1 FWLLHKKRDSFKT
14 LISDTCSERKGGR
27 HAGLTSR
34 SPMIFQISIFV
45 MNLVL
50 IPDVSPSTAEGIFSG
65 DGGSRCTACQSARA
79 TPAHPAPTTIEGE
92 TSVSTYKLQLLIFFF
107 CNGVTAS
114 QHCSRFFFMRTGSS
128 RSISSSHSIG
138 SSSIMT
144 LNKPKQRQRP
154 QSLLVLAFRSHSA
167 DDGQTS
173 TKPPSGSTS
182 LLTSLTSSLRVKKSN
197 GSLGESGGSIPLVS
211 PSVIVT
217 PTSSLEKLNR
227 LKDRIMRTVTAPN
240 TSNSNNTNATAVGND
255 TNIDLDSDDES
266 TPLVSEISTPATNNT
281 MNALN
286 SEFLN
291 RGFAVVGGYSS
302 HSGSSEDSPSS
313 VKTTPVSPPQMSLVE
328 QEVLEPTSN
337 YYHLVAVSDS
347 VSSVGSSADPSSQF
361 SSREQLSDS
370 DLKLSGVKT
379 VSVGSNHLSRQ
390 DALDRSGPDGKGHQ
404 DEWNNPET
412 TV

>member
-1 FWLLHKKRDSFKT
+1 
-14 LISDTCSERKGGR
+14 
-27 HAGLTSR
+27 
-34 SPMIFQISIFV
+34 
-45 MNLVL
+45 
-50 IPDVSPSTAEGIFSG
+50 
-65 DGGSRCTACQSARA
+65 
-79 TPAHPAPTTIEGE
+79 
-92 TSVSTYKLQLLIFFF
+92 
-107 CNGVTAS
+107 
-114 QHCSRFFFMRTGSS
+114 
-128 RSISSSHSIG
+128 
-138 SSSIMT
+138 
-144 LNKPKQRQRP
+144 
-154 QSLLVLAFRSHSA
+154 
-167 DDGQTS
+167 
-173 TKPPSGSTS
+173 
-182 LLTSLTSSLRVKKSN
+182 
-197 GSLGESGGSIPLVS
+197 
-211 PSVIVT
+211 
-217 PTSSLEKLNR
+217 
-227 LKDRIMRTVTAPN
+227 
-240 TSNSNNTNATAVGND
+240 
-255 TNIDLDSDDES
+255 
-266 TPLVSEISTPATNNT
+266 

-328 QEVLEPTSN
+328 QEVKEQQIVEIDNGNVDCLGNGPFTGEDNAISSCGSSISLSQVLEPTSN